1 MINDYLEVRNSEG
14 MPKLVDTMMSTAF
27 LLNTKNSVRN
37 CAIAL
42 TEAASPE
49 VRTVLR
55 NELNS
60 ALRMHEAIYTMMIN
74 KGWFH
79 PMNLDKQFQMDL
91 ESSTTA
97 SQIAAMNLFPGDT
110 SRLGTFATPGK

>member
-1 MINDYLEVRNSEG
+1 MINDYLEIRNAEG
-14 MPKLVDTMMSTAF
+14 MPKLMDTMMSTAF
-27 LLNTKNSVRN
+27 LLNSKNGVRN

-49 VRTVLR
+49 VRAVLH
-55 NELNS
+55 NELNN
-60 ALRMHEAIYTMMIN
+60 AIKMHEEIYTLMIE

-79 PMNLDKQFQMDL
+79 PVNLEKQFQMDL

-97 SQIAAMNLFPGDT
+97 SQIAGMDLFPGDT
-110 SRLGTFATPGK
+110 SRRGTFANLDQ

>member
-14 MPKLVDTMMSTAF
+14 MPKLVDATISMAF
-27 LLNTKNSVRN
+27 LLNAKSGVRN

-49 VRTVLR
+49 VRDLFR
-55 NELNS
+55 NELNK
-60 ALRMHEAIYTMMIN
+60 AIRMHEEISTLMLE
-74 KGWFH
+74 KGWLH
-79 PMNLDKQFQMDL
+79 PMNLEKQFQMDL

-97 SQIAAMNLFPGDT
+97 SQIASMDLFPGDT
-110 SRLGTFATPGK
+110 SRRGTFATLEK

>member
-1 MINDYLEVRNSEG
+1 MIKDYLEVRNAEG
-14 MPKLVDTMMSTAF
+14 MPKLVDSTMSLAF
-27 LLNTKNSVRN
+27 LLNAKNGVRN

-49 VRTVLR
+49 VRTFLR
-55 NELNS
+55 NELNT
-60 ALRMHEAIYTMMIN
+60 AIRMHEEISTMMVD

-79 PMNLDKQFQMDL
+79 PTNLEKQFQMDI

-97 SQIAAMNLFPGDT
+97 SQIAGMDLFPEDT
-110 SRLGTFATPGK
+110 SRRGMFATPEK